1 MMEDDD
7 YDDDTGINSSSIS
20 VFELSSGT
28 EGGNPSLLLTNL
40 GANISIDK
48 CIVKSV

>member
-1 MMEDDD
+1 MMDDDD
-7 YDDDTGINSSSIS
+7 YDDDTGINSSIS
-20 VFELSSGT
+20 VFGIASFGT
-28 EGGNPSLLLTNL
+28 EGGNTSLWPTNL

>member
-1 MMEDDD
+1 MMDDDD
-7 YDDDTGINSSSIS
+7 YDDDTGINSSIS